1 MTETRP
7 QEHPQM
13 FHAFY
18 TDSKST
24 ASTPLLNTV
33 SIVPTFDRATEEYVI
48 FWDEILKV
56 FSNAVYIRNGTMAV
70 PFLVDKNSEL

>member
-1 MTETRP
+1 
-7 QEHPQM
+7 M
-13 FHAFY
+13 FRAFY

-56 FSNAVYIRNGTMAV
+56 FRNAVYIRNGSMAV
-70 PFLVDKNSEL
+70 PFLVDKNSEP